1 MGKFVI
7 SKRKE
12 KVYFNLHSGNNEI
25 ILSSQGYAARKGAL
39 KGINSIKK
47 NAPKAPIENQTLKGY
62 AKLGN
67 PKFEVYQDKAK
78 KFRFR
83 LISSNGK
90 CIGHSE
96 GYNTL
101 AACKNGIAAIKKN
114 ASSPIVNERDLEKKA
129 VAKKPATKKVVKK
142 AAPKKAAKKVVKKV
156 AKKPAKKAPAKKVV
170 KKPAKKAV
178 KKVAKKK

>member
-47 NAPKAPIENQTLKGY
+47 NAPKAPIENQTLKSY

-90 CIGHSE
+90 AIGHSE

-114 ASSPIVNERDLEKKA
+114 AASPVVNERDLEKKA
-129 VAKKPATKKVVKK
+129 VAKKPAVKK
-142 AAPKKAAKKVVKKV
+142 AAPKKVVKKAPAKKVVKKV
-156 AKKPAKKAPAKKVV
+156 AKKEPAKKVV
-170 KKPAKKAV
+170 KKPVKKAV

>member
-25 ILSSQGYAARKGAL
+25 ILSSQGYAARKGAI
-39 KGINSIKK
+39 KGIKSIKT
-47 NAPKAPIENQTLKGY
+47 NAPKAPTENQTLKGF

-67 PKFEVYQDKAK
+67 PKFEVYRDRAK

-101 AACKNGIAAIKKN
+101 AACKNGIASVKKN
-114 ASSPIVNERDLEKKA
+114 AASPIVNEKDLEKKA
-129 VAKKPATKKVVKK
+129 VAKK
-142 AAPKKAAKKVVKKV
+142 AAPKKAAKKVAKKVVKKAPAKKV
-156 AKKPAKKAPAKKVV
+156 AKKPAKKACKRTC
-170 KKPAKKAV
+170 
-178 KKVAKKK
+178 KKK